1 MNKRMFY
8 LTFGLDFFLPVS
20 ALSHLPFGF
29 RFPII
34 KFIVIDFKADD
45 VFAVNI
51 FATEDQDL
59 ISNGNWSRTV
69 PMSFESAHLKVDL
82 TEKHAFAWND
92 FLK

>member
-1 MNKRMFY
+1 MFY
-8 LTFGLDFFLPVS
+8 PNYPTFGLDFFLPVS

-34 KFIVIDFKADD
+34 KFIVIDFKANY
-45 VFAVNI
+45 VFSVNI

-82 TEKHAFAWND
+82 TEKRAFAWND

>member
-1 MNKRMFY
+1 M
-8 LTFGLDFFLPVS
+8 
-20 ALSHLPFGF
+20 
-29 RFPII
+29 
-34 KFIVIDFKADD
+34 FIVIDFKAND

-51 FATEDQDL
+51 FATKDQDL

-82 TEKHAFAWND
+82 TEKRAFAWNH